1 MEVTADLIRNNVGSE
16 VGATAHGLTLME
28 NRRKGSETK
37 TEFRYLFLGRRGN
50 RVRVKS
56 F

>member
-1 MEVTADLIRNNVGSE
+1 MEVTEDLVRNNVGSE
-16 VGATAHGLTLME
+16 VGASAHRLTLME
-28 NRRKGSETK
+28 NRKGSETK